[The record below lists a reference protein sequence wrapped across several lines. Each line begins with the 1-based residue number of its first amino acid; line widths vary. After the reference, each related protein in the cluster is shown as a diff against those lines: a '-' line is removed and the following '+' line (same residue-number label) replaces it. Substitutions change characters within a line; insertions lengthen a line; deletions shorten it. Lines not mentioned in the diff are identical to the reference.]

1 MRKFL
6 TIFSVFCVSVLSAQT
21 ERMSYAEYL
30 GYVKKY
36 HPLVRQANLE
46 VSAAQA
52 ALMVARGG
60 FDPKIEVDYTKKE
73 FKGIDYYDLL
83 NSTFKIPTW
92 YGIEVKAGFEQ
103 ADGIYVDPQVSTP
116 TDGLAFVGVQVPL
129 GQGLF
134 INQRMA
140 DVRAAKAQLRLGVVQ
155 RRLLATQVL
164 YDASK
169 AYFQWKRT
177 YEEFTLYGR
186 YLEFAQVRYEGI
198 RKLILAGD
206 KPAIDSVEAGIT
218 VKNRRLSLE
227 ESRLKLTKARLE
239 LSNYL
244 WIDDVP
250 VELSET
256 IMPEER
262 LAESIVQTLELEK
275 AILDPTSV
283 ENHPKIESLK
293 VKLDVLEI
301 ERKLKANALLPRLDA
316 SYQYLSAPSYLGD
329 YVGQDYK
336 IGLNFSFPLFLRK
349 ERGSLRL
356 AKLKIQDGNF
366 ELSNERL
373 QLRNK
378 IEAQK
383 AEISILAGQ
392 QLTIAELVN
401 DYNRMLTSEERLFSV
416 GESSVFLINT
426 RENSLV
432 SAQLSQI
439 DLQNRYLLSHAE
451 LFRVLGGTE

>member
-6 TIFSVFCVSVLSAQT
+6 TLFSVFCVSVLWAQT

-316 SYQYLSAPSYLGD
+316 SYQYLSSPSYLGD
-329 YVGQDYK
+329 YVGDDYK

-356 AKLKIQDGNF
+356 AKLKIQDGNY

-383 AEISILAGQ
+383 AEITILAGQ

-451 LFRVLGGTE
+451 LFRVLGGAE

>member
-6 TIFSVFCVSVLSAQT
+6 TLFSVFCVSVLSAQT

-316 SYQYLSAPSYLGD
+316 SYQYLSSPSYLGD
-329 YVGQDYK
+329 YVGDDYK

-356 AKLKIQDGNF
+356 AKLKIQDGNY

-383 AEISILAGQ
+383 AEITIL
-392 QLTIAELVN
+392 
-401 DYNRMLTSEERLFSV
+401 
-416 GESSVFLINT
+416 
-426 RENSLV
+426 
-432 SAQLSQI
+432 
-439 DLQNRYLLSHAE
+439 
-451 LFRVLGGTE
+451 

>member
-1 MRKFL
+1 MRTFFTL
-6 TIFSVFCVSVLSAQT
+6 LSVLWLGGVWAQG

-36 HPLVRQANLE
+36 HPLVRQADLKVN
-46 VSAAQA
+46 AAQA

-73 FKGIDYYDLL
+73 FKGVDYYDLL

-103 ADGIYVDPQVSTP
+103 AEGVYVDPQVSTP

-140 DVRAAKAQLRLGVVQ
+140 DVRAAKVQLRLGVVQ
-155 RRLLATQVL
+155 RRLQATQVL
-164 YDASK
+164 FDASK

-177 YEEFTLYGR
+177 YDEFTLYGR

-198 RKLILAGD
+198 RKSITAGD

-218 VKNRRLSLE
+218 VKNRRLSLA
-227 ESRLKLTKARLE
+227 ESQLKLTKARLE

-256 IMPEER
+256 IMPEEG
-262 LAESIVQTLELEK
+262 LEASIVQTLELEK
-275 AILDPTSV
+275 AIIDPTSV
-283 ENHPKIESLK
+283 EDHPKIESLK

-301 ERKLKANALLPRLDA
+301 ERKLKANALLPRIDA

-336 IGLNFSFPLFLRK
+336 VGLNFSFPLFLRK

-383 AEISILAGQ
+383 AELTILASQ
-392 QLTIAELVN
+392 QTTIAELVN
-401 DYNRMLTSEERLFSV
+401 DYNRMLTSEERLFLL

-451 LFRVLGGTE
+451 LFRVLGGAE